1 MENTLRAPRIPLT
14 SDAAV
19 HLGGEL
25 ILCRTWDISTTGMS
39 LVCPY
44 RRRTSRPVTVEFFL
58 SKESGWLRI
67 EANLIRSE
75 SFIGGF
81 IWGIQFKQLDDKAA
95 CSIESHILRRL
106 VQEAVG
112 LPGIE
117 PQVAMA

>member
-25 ILCRTWDISTTGMS
+25 ILCRTWDISSSGMS

-44 RRRTSRPVTVEFFL
+44 RRRMSRALTVEFFL
-58 SKESGWLRI
+58 SKESGWLRV
-67 EANLIRSE
+67 EANLVRSE
-75 SFIGGF
+75 PFSGGY
-81 IWGIQFKQLDDKAA
+81 IWGIQFKELDDQAA
-95 CSIESHILRRL
+95 TSIESHILSQL
-106 VQEAVG
+106 VQEAVQ

-117 PQVAMA
+117 PLAVMA